1 MPDDLSPAEEKSI
14 DLDLGDEAVIVKED
28 GEKEEVIRNLSGGAV
43 IGDSVY
49 LADDEGRKLLH
60 LRLTAPN
67 RYEIAGTVKMTA
79 LFDIADETDKKKE
92 FDLEALAVDRI
103 DEDTTRLWLI
113 GSHAMGHAK
122 PEDGTL
128 KLKRLGLKRERNRL
142 LFGCVDVDKDGLVK
156 GSGRHL
162 RIKPVRE
169 TYTTEFLTALRTAPP
184 AASGL
189 LREVSALAKISSDA
203 GIGWFTPY
211 TMASTKENGLD
222 VEGLA
227 IRRRAGD
234 PTTAIALVGL
244 RGPVI
249 DGLAVLI
256 EVGIRDHNKRGLK
269 IVGAPRFHLLDLHG
283 FGIRDLEW
291 RGEDLL
297 ILAGP
302 TMTRQRESA
311 LFRWNDAWTQIAK
324 GGKNVVEIGGIEP
337 IGSLPMPEEKS
348 GPEVLTIIT
357 PQQPEYMLLRD
368 GIGRHRLRDKA
379 GDASELGP
387 VYHAEVYRIA
397 DR

>member
-14 DLDLGDEAVIVKED
+14 DLDLRDKAVIVKKN
-28 GEKEEVIRNLSGGAV
+28 GETREVIRNLSGGAV

-49 LADDEGRKLLH
+49 LADDEGRRLLH
-60 LRLTAPN
+60 LRLVASR
-67 RYEIAGTVKMTA
+67 RYEIADTVKMTA

-122 PEDGTL
+122 PESGDL
-128 KLKRLGLKRERNRL
+128 ELKRVGLKRERNRL
-142 LFGCVDVDKDGLVK
+142 LFGCVDIDKNGPVK

-162 RIKPVRE
+162 RIKPARE
-169 TYTTEFLTALRTAPP
+169 THTTEFLTALRTAPP
-184 AASGL
+184 AAIGL
-189 LREVSALAKISSDA
+189 LREVSALAKISADA
-203 GIGWFTPY
+203 GVGWFTPY

-227 IRRRAGD
+227 IRRHAGD
-234 PTTAIALVGL
+234 HATAVALVGL

-249 DGLAVLI
+249 DGFAVLI
-256 EVGIRDHNKRGLK
+256 EIRIRDHSKRGLK
-269 IVGAPRFHLLDLHG
+269 TVGKPRFHLLNLEG

-291 RGEDLL
+291 RDKDLL

-311 LFRWNDAWTQIAK
+311 LFRWNGAWKNIAK
-324 GGKNVVEIGGIEP
+324 GGKNVVEVNDIET
-337 IGSLPMPEEKS
+337 IGSLRMPEDKS
-348 GPEVLTIIT
+348 GPEVFTIVT
-357 PQQPEYMLLRD
+357 PQEPEYMLLRD
-368 GIGRHRLRDKA
+368 GIGKDRLRDQTGKA
-379 GDASELGP
+379 SDLGP
-387 VYHAEVYRIA
+387 VYHTEIYRIA